1 MILPRSEIMSLIG
14 ARAAPLRDQSS
25 HQTLI
30 NTDHNLI
37 TSRDSIKDTF
47 IIFLK
52 KIRYNHLH

>member
-25 HQTLI
+25 NQTLI

-37 TSRDSIKDTF
+37 TRRDSIKGIF

-52 KIRYNHLH
+52 KN